1 MKWNSQQGFSLIEMI
16 VVTVAV
22 GIIGSL
28 AASMLFQGADIYVD
42 ETKRQGFI
50 SEARSAFWRLQRDT
64 QSQARPQDF
73 AQSEADIV
81 YVTNAAGE
89 QKNYQLGSNGSFTLE
104 KNSTSYTLSSAAQR
118 SNSTFQFYNS
128 SYTTISPA
136 SSGMTPAEAEA
147 VHLAK
152 LTVAFAADQDTIN
165 LSTWVFPENF
175 RFGTKMS
182 YHE

>member
-1 MKWNSQQGFSLIEMI
+1 MKWHSQQGFSLIEMI
-16 VVTVAV
+16 VVTLAV

-42 ETKRQGFI
+42 ETRRQGFI

-64 QSQARPQDF
+64 QGQTRPQDF
-73 AQSEADIV
+73 ALSEADIV

-104 KNSTSYTLSSAAQR
+104 KNSTSYTLSSAAQY

-136 SSGMTPAEAEA
+136 SGGMTQAEAEA
-147 VHLAK
+147 VHLTK
-152 LTVAFAADQDTIN
+152 LTVAFAANQDTIN

>member
-1 MKWNSQQGFSLIEMI
+1 MKWNSQHGFSLIEVI
-16 VVTVAV
+16 VVTAAI

-42 ETKRQGFI
+42 ETKRQGFV

-64 QSQARPQDF
+64 QGQARPQDF
-73 AQSEADIV
+73 TLSNGDIV
-81 YVTNAAGE
+81 YVNNANNE

-104 KNSTSYTLSSAAQR
+104 KNNTSYTLSSAAQY

-128 SYTTISPA
+128 SYTAISPA
-136 SSGMTPAEAEA
+136 SGGMTPAEAEA

-152 LTVAFAADQDTIN
+152 LTIAFADDEDDIT

-182 YHE
+182 YHQ

>member
-1 MKWNSQQGFSLIEMI
+1 MI

-64 QSQARPQDF
+64 QSQTT
-73 AQSEADIV
+73 AQNFTMSNGNIV
-81 YVTNAAGE
+81 YLTNAAGE

-104 KNSTSYTLSSAAQR
+104 KNSINYTLSSTAQYN
-118 SNSTFQFYNS
+118 NSTFQFYNS

-136 SSGMTPAEAEA
+136 SGGGMTQAEAET
-147 VHLAK
+147 VHLTK
-152 LTVAFAADQDTIN
+152 LTVAFATDTDDIT
-165 LSTWVFPENF
+165 LSTWVFPQNF

>member
-1 MKWNSQQGFSLIEMI
+1 MKWHSQQGFSLIEMI
-16 VVTVAV
+16 VVTLAV

-64 QSQARPQDF
+64 QGQTRPQDF

-104 KNSTSYTLSSAAQR
+104 KNSTSYTLSSTAQY

-128 SYTTISPA
+128 SYTSISPA
-136 SSGMTPAEAEA
+136 SGGMTQAEAEA

>member
-1 MKWNSQQGFSLIEMI
+1 MKHHSQQGFSLIEMI

-64 QSQARPQDF
+64 QGQTRPQDF
-73 AQSEADIV
+73 ILSNGNIV
-81 YVTNAAGE
+81 YLTNAAGE
-89 QKNYQLGSNGSFTLE
+89 QKNYQLGSDSSFTLE
-104 KNSTSYTLSSAAQR
+104 KNSTSYTLSNAAQY

-136 SSGMTPAEAEA
+136 SGGMTQTEATA

-152 LTVAFAADQDTIN
+152 LTIAFAADEDDIT

>member
-1 MKWNSQQGFSLIEMI
+1 MKHHSQQGFSLIEMI

-64 QSQARPQDF
+64 QGQTTAQDF
-73 AQSEADIV
+73 TMSNGNIV
-81 YVTNAAGE
+81 YLTNAVGE
-89 QKNYQLGSNGSFTLE
+89 QKNYQLGLDSSFTLE
-104 KNSTSYTLSSAAQR
+104 KNSINYTLSSTAQY

-128 SYTTISPA
+128 SYTAISPA
-136 SSGMTPAEAEA
+136 SGGMTPLEATA

-152 LTVAFAADQDTIN
+152 LTIAFTADEDDIT

-182 YHE
+182 YHQ